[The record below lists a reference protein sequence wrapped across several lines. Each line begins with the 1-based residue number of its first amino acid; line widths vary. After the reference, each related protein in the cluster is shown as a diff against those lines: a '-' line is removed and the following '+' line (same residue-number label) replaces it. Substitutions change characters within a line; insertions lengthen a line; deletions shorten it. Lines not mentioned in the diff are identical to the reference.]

1 MPISQVCFTSRL
13 RAEALVA
20 NAHTAVISITDP
32 GSPEATLAAG
42 FKAVLRLA
50 FFDAV
55 PADEYLPAPMPGLF
69 NHMMARQIGAFIS
82 EQHTA
87 SDNIAVV
94 VHCEYGVSRSAAV
107 ALFVE
112 AYSSAPLIAREFA
125 YDANH
130 WVVDQLSRQYSDL
143 YIEIPSVTEAEE
155 RRSLFRAPSTP
166 ADDGGNIT
174 VA

>member
-32 GSPEATLAAG
+32 GTPEAALSVG
-42 FKAVLRLA
+42 FRGVLRLA

-55 PADEYLPAPMPGLF
+55 PADEYLPAPMQGMF
-69 NHMMARQIGAFIS
+69 DHRMARQIGTFVS
-82 EQHTA
+82 EQHAAAETVV
-87 SDNIAVV
+87 VV

-130 WVVDQLSRQYSDL
+130 WVVDQLSRHYPDL

-166 ADDGGNIT
+166 PENGENI
-174 VA
+174 AGA

>member
-20 NAHTAVISITDP
+20 NPHTAVISITDP
-32 GSPEATLAAG
+32 GTPEAALSDG
-42 FKAVLRLA
+42 FRDILRLA

-69 NHMMARQIGAFIS
+69 DHRMARQIGAFVS
-82 EQHTA
+82 RQHA
-87 SDNIAVV
+87 AAENVSVV

-130 WVVDQLSRQYSDL
+130 WVVDQLSRLYPDL

-155 RRSLFRAPSTP
+155 RRSIFRPPSTP
-166 ADDGGNIT
+166 LEKGENI
-174 VA
+174 VGA

>member
-20 NAHTAVISITDP
+20 NAHTAVVSITDP
-32 GSPEATLAAG
+32 GTPEAALSAG
-42 FKAVLRLA
+42 FRDVLRLA

-69 NHMMARQIGAFIS
+69 DHRMARQIGAFVS
-82 EQHTA
+82 RLHAAPENLT
-87 SDNIAVV
+87 VV

-112 AYSSAPLIAREFA
+112 AYSSAPLVAREFA

-130 WVVDQLSRQYSDL
+130 WVADQLSRLYPDL

-166 ADDGGNIT
+166 VEKGENIVGT
-174 VA
+174 